1 MIISDLSYSTAT
13 DANVIG
19 GFIFY
24 SKKPKYVNVA
34 YADAEAYA
42 IGPNTKSSTETY
54 AKAVYG
60 VYSLSASSSYAKAY

>member
-1 MIISDLSYSTAT
+1 MIISDLSYSTVA

-19 GFIFY
+19 GFKFY
-24 SKKPKYVNVA
+24 KPKYVNVA

-42 IGPNTKSSTETY
+42 IGPNTKTATETY

-60 VYSLSASSSYAKAY
+60 VYSLSVSSSYAKAY